1 MESSHNL
8 GDAEECQSS
17 ESGWTMYIG
26 SPIDNS
32 DDGDDNDSDVGDDNN
47 NDDYVNRIVKHEDE
61 SDDSMASDASSGPS
75 HRENSWGSGKG
86 SSGKHCSNKKDK
98 HTVEKMNGNETRKL
112 KKEKEEVVFASKGA
126 KIASRSS
133 EKVRKTSTWFGKRK

>member
-1 MESSHNL
+1 
-8 GDAEECQSS
+8 
-17 ESGWTMYIG
+17 MYIG

-47 NDDYVNRIVKHEDE
+47 NDDYVNRIIKHEDE

-98 HTVEKMNGNETRKL
+98 HTVEKMTGNETRKL

-133 EKVRKTSTWFGKRK
+133 EK